1 MAIRTLPHL
10 STLLRDA
17 FRLAWSRVGTLA
29 ILASVPFLPLLLFSP
44 FIVQVLLAINEGATN
59 LPAIGTYVSPWT
71 AVLALLGLLLGFVV
85 SVVSAAGI
93 FLTLGSASDPGPR
106 GALRLGAQRWVAFAW
121 TWFLAIIAVA
131 LTLLPGVLLFWWAR
145 TYFLSA
151 LDDASGLSA
160 VMLLLSLL
168 LVFPAFLVATWY
180 AFSLIPAA
188 RGDAWGSDALRISH
202 RLVEGAAGQIF
213 GLLFAWVLFKLLF
226 SILLNIFFP
235 GLPVFTGFVYYY
247 VTTLLGSAYLVTIY
261 HALRRA

>member
-17 FRLAWSRVGTLA
+17 VRLAWSRAGTLA
-29 ILASVPFLPLLLFSP
+29 VLATAPFLPLLLFSP
-44 FIVQVLLAINEGATN
+44 FIVQVLLAVNEGAAD
-59 LPAIGTYVSPWT
+59 LSAIVTYVSPWT

-93 FLTLGSASDPGPR
+93 FLTLGGTGDPGPR
-106 GALRLGAQRWVAFAW
+106 AALRLGAQRWIAFFW
-121 TWFLAIIAVA
+121 TWLLSVATVA
-131 LTLLPGVLLFWWAR
+131 LTLLPGMLLFWWAR
-145 TYFLSA
+145 TFFLST
-151 LDDASGLSA
+151 LDGTSGLS
-160 VMLLLSLL
+160 VVILIISLL

-202 RLVEGAAGQIF
+202 RLVEGVTGQVF
-213 GLLFAWVLFKLLF
+213 GLLFAWLLFELLF
-226 SILLNIFFP
+226 SILLNLLFP
-235 GLPVFTGFVYYY
+235 GLPLFTGFTYYY
-247 VTTLLGSAYLVTIY
+247 ITTLLGSAYLVTIY